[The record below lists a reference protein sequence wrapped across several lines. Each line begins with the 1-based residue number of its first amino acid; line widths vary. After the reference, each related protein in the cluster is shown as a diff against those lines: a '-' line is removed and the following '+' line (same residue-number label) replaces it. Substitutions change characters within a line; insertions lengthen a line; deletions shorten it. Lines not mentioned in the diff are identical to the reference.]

1 MKTPCFSLQARCILY
16 ILLITLLVGCK
27 QEEDKVDHHSINETP
42 LEKLK
47 QGNAHFAA
55 YRPEHPDE
63 DRKHLADIATK
74 QDPFAVIVSCS
85 DSRVSPELLFDQGMG
100 DLFVIRTAGN
110 MIGSLEIGSIEYAVE
125 HLGVKLVVV
134 MGHENC
140 GAIKAY
146 IEGGEAPG
154 HIKDI
159 IDSITQETEIKA
171 IPLNDVN
178 RLDDCVRANIHHGVK
193 QLQTQSAIIRE
204 KMEKGELQVAGARYD
219 LHDLKVSFL
228 K

>member
-1 MKTPCFSLQARCILY
+1 MHLFAAIEEITRVTALLLFL
-16 ILLITLLVGCK
+16 LLISCQQPEPSAHTSG
-27 QEEDKVDHHSINETP
+27 ETP
-42 LEKLK
+42 RERLVY
-47 QGNAHFAA
+47 GNAHFAA
-55 YRPEHPDE
+55 SRPEHPDE
-63 DRKHLADIATK
+63 GRKHLSELADR
-74 QDPFAVIVSCS
+74 QNPFAVIVCCS

-110 MIGSLEIGSIEYAVE
+110 MIGSLELGSIEYAVE

-146 IEGGEAPG
+146 LDGVEAPG

-159 IDSITQETEIKA
+159 VDSITQEAEIKA

-178 RLDDCVRANIHHGVK
+178 RLDDCVMANVKHGVR
-193 QLQTQSAIIRE
+193 QLQTQSAIINGKTARRE
-204 KMEKGELQVAGARYD
+204 LEVVGARYD
-219 LHDLKVSFL
+219 LHDLKVSFFQ
-228 K
+228 